1 METKVEANVAG
12 GNSIKLSGQGNTII
26 IIMLIITIVL
36 TTGLAVSFHRDVTI
50 LTGDIKR
57 LDAHISSLEQEV
69 SNVNSK
75 LTECHE
81 VINSL
86 ILAVNGLKDGA

>member
-12 GNSIKLSGQGNTII
+12 GNSIKLSGQGNTVI
-26 IIMLIITIVL
+26 IIMLVITIIL
-36 TTGLAVSFHRDVTI
+36 TTGLAASFHRDVTI

-57 LDAHISSLEQEV
+57 LDNHISVLEQEV
-69 SNVNSK
+69 NNVNVK
-75 LTECHE
+75 LVECHE

-86 ILAVNGLKDGA
+86 ILAVNGLKDAQ